1 MFKFTRLRWAGLPAE
16 VTSALTILGLKE
28 GASSADV
35 RECYLKLA
43 RTHHP
48 DLQGGD
54 DSKMKVIN
62 IAYETLQLHGTSAPE
77 RAAGAGSST
86 SQQEKDQQPSTP
98 WYDTSEFG
106 TSSRRHT
113 STSDKFKKKG
123 RRMADMI
130 DDEFDTWNTKSD
142 NDWSFAVNDVSPDE
156 ASLPSNNPLS
166 QSRFYTNDEDVELFR
181 LLRSGATIPQAAR
194 ALNKP
199 ATFVSKRVHNAQFK
213 LRAQHILR
221 QEKRGERA
229 SPHPLANGGAGVTVR
244 TPKRKV
250 VSPTDKWDRY
260 HEDNGRD
267 IRSIN
272 GSQVLSAMSQNY
284 QGYHRLHKPM

>member
-1 MFKFTRLRWAGLPAE
+1 MFRCSRFLWAVPAE
-16 VTSALTILGLKE
+16 VASALKILGLQE
-28 GASSADV
+28 GATTSDV
-35 RECYLKLA
+35 REHYLKLA

-62 IAYETLQLHGTSAPE
+62 IAYETLQLHGTTGPE
-77 RAAGAGSST
+77 VASQQATQQDSST
-86 SQQEKDQQPSTP
+86 SSTP
-98 WYDTSEFG
+98 WYDTSNAAGSSF
-106 TSSRRHT
+106 TSRDYRKKSR
-113 STSDKFKKKG
+113 K
-123 RRMADMI
+123 MADLI
-130 DDEFDTWNTKSD
+130 DDEFDTWNTKSEF
-142 NDWSFAVNDVSPDE
+142 DWEGAVGDVSTEE
-156 ASLPSNNPLS
+156 AAMPVNNPLANS
-166 QSRFYTNDEDVELFR
+166 KFFSYEDDIELFR

-194 ALNKP
+194 TLNKS
-199 ATFVSKRVHNAQFK
+199 ATFLSKRVHNAQFK

-221 QEKRGERA
+221 QEKRGERS

-244 TPKRKV
+244 TPKRRV

-260 HEDNGRD
+260 HEDNGRG

-284 QGYHRLHKPM
+284 QGYHRFHKPI